1 MNLYGWV
8 WSLVAAGG
16 VAVGSVYVV
25 APASMAVERF
35 ADRLVFGGL
44 TGVLVG
50 RAAAMS
56 AGQATFSDPLGGI
69 GGDVEFWFVVGVL
82 GAFVALASR
91 PGRWRKGSERLS
103 DVAPCLLAAFGAFQ
117 VLCWLR
123 TYCSP
128 TGAPRFGLEL
138 MLGVGLIALALALD
152 VRWSLSPNAR
162 TVLAIGVIAFDRLLL
177 ASGSSGLARAWM
189 SALVFAGAAAFLG
202 LRATRGWRLR
212 QARRQVLRG

>member
-1 MNLYGWV
+1 M
-8 WSLVAAGG
+8 
-16 VAVGSVYVV
+16 AVGSVYVV

-44 TGVLVG
+44 AGVLVG
-50 RAAAMS
+50 RAVAIS

-103 DVAPCLLAAFGAFQ
+103 DVAPCLLAAFGVFQ

-123 TYCSP
+123 SYCSP

-138 MLGVGLIALALALD
+138 MLGGGLVALALALH
-152 VRWSLSPNAR
+152 VKWSLSPNAR
-162 TVLAIGVIAFDRLLL
+162 TVLAVGVIAGDRLLL
-177 ASGSSGLARAWM
+177 ASGSSGLAGAWM
-189 SALVFAGAAAFLG
+189 SALVLAGAIAFLG
-202 LRATRGWRLR
+202 LRAARGWRLR
-212 QARRQVLRG
+212 QARRHLLRG